1 MEIRAEFVNPFI
13 EAASIVF
20 KDVLQ
25 LELIR
30 GKLKIKE
37 SPAPSFEVA
46 IVIGVIGSYKGEVV
60 YSMNLDAA
68 YKMARK
74 LVPSL
79 TDDSIKDEYKDIIGE
94 IGNMTTGNAV
104 SIFSSSG
111 QFVDIT
117 TPNIIETNENTSIKF
132 SKTTTL
138 SLNLYSK
145 LGQMEINI
153 AIL

>member
-13 EAASIVF
+13 EAASLVF
-20 KDVLQ
+20 KDSLQ

-30 GKLKIKE
+30 GKLKIRE
-37 SPAPSFEVA
+37 SPVPSYEVA
-46 IVIGVIGSYKGEVV
+46 IVIGVVGSYKGEIV
-60 YSMNLDAA
+60 YSLNFDAA
-68 YKMARK
+68 FKMAKR

-79 TDDSIKDEYKDIIGE
+79 DEQSLRDEYKDIIGE
-94 IGNMTTGNAV
+94 IGNMTTGNALR
-104 SIFSSSG
+104 IFASNG

-117 TPNIIETNENTSIKF
+117 TPNVIEVAESSIQFK
-132 SKTTTL
+132 KATTL

-145 LGQMEINI
+145 IGQMEINI